1 MDMKRIIFTF
11 ILIMTV
17 MLGTTCILTQAAS
30 GSDVLNSTI
39 PANFVRVRGGTF
51 RMGTAEPRATV
62 DDRVIR
68 SGGLT
73 MTSVITVGGE
83 DRERPVRT
91 VTVKSFN
98 IGKYPVTQKEW
109 FDIMGTTIRTQQN
122 TNRPVLA
129 GEGDDY
135 PMYFVSW
142 NDAIEYCNRRSIKE
156 GLTPVYQIDGRVV
169 TCDWD
174 ANGYRLPTEA
184 EWEYAARGGSRNPS
198 EFLYSGSNKADDVA
212 WFATP
217 RSARSTRSVGGKAPN
232 GLGIYDMSGNVWE
245 WCWDWYA
252 DDYNYEGANL
262 PNPRGAPSGTRR
274 VLRGGSWSSSDWQS
288 RCAYRLYASPTNRS
302 QDRGFRVVLP

>member
-1 MDMKRIIFTF
+1 MKRILIIFT
-11 ILIMTV
+11 IITMAG
-17 MLGTTCILTQAAS
+17 LGTTCLLFPAAS
-30 GSDVLNSTI
+30 DSDVLNTNI

-51 RMGTAEPRATV
+51 RMGTAEPKATV

-68 SGGLT
+68 TGGLT

-83 DRERPVRT
+83 DRERPVRS

-98 IGKYPVTQKEW
+98 IAKYPVTQKEW
-109 FDIMGTTIRTQQN
+109 FDVMGTTIRTQQN
-122 TNRPVLA
+122 TNRPTVS
-129 GEGDDY
+129 GEGDNY

-142 NDAIEYCNRRSIKE
+142 NDAIEYCNRRSIME
-156 GLTPVYQIDGRVV
+156 GLTPAYHISGRDV

-184 EWEYAARGGSRNPS
+184 EWEYAARGGGRNPS
-198 EFLYSGSNKADDVA
+198 EFLYSGSNKADEVA

-217 RSARSTRSVGGKAPN
+217 RSARSTSPVGSKAPN

-252 DDYNYEGANL
+252 DDYNYEGANI
-262 PNPRGAPSGTRR
+262 PNPRGSPSGTRR
-274 VLRGGSWSSSDWQS
+274 VLRGGSWSNSDWQARS
-288 RCAYRLYASPTNRS
+288 AYRFYASPTSRDHN
-302 QDRGFRVVLP
+302 RGFRVVLP